1 MIKIKGGNN
10 VYIEKIEVKNF
21 KSFENLDIK
30 LGNFNVII
38 GPNASGKTNF
48 ISIFEFLRDIASLG
62 LDNAIS
68 LQGGNEY
75 IRNMKIKSAQDLSLR
90 VIFSQLPARI
100 SFLRKRVLELEKVV
114 YEFHL
119 RFDEKSS
126 QYEIVKDELIQNI
139 VISRKG
145 HSRRKSSSLRVFQE
159 NGKLSFNIEAPD
171 EESKKII
178 ESEFHFLLRE
188 REMQRNLLLLE
199 TPVFRFLTTF
209 GDIFREIAI
218 YDFDPKLSK
227 KAIPITAK
235 AELEENGQNLPIVVK
250 NILESKENRKEFLV
264 LVKELL
270 PFVENLDIEK
280 LIDKSLLF
288 KIREYYF
295 EDYIPAPLISDGT
308 INIIALIIALYFEKK
323 RLIII
328 EEPERNIHPHLISR
342 IVDMMK
348 DASRKKQI
356 IVTTHNP
363 EFVKHAGLENL
374 FFISR
379 DEKGFSKIEKPAN
392 KEEVKVFLKDEI
404 GIDELYIQNLL

>member
-1 MIKIKGGNN
+1 M
-10 VYIEKIEVKNF
+10 YIEKIEVKNF

>member
-1 MIKIKGGNN
+1 M
-10 VYIEKIEVKNF
+10 YIEKIEVKNF

-90 VIFSQLPARI
+90 VIFSQLPSRI

>member
-1 MIKIKGGNN
+1 M
-10 VYIEKIEVKNF
+10 YIEKIEVKNF

-270 PFVENLDIEK
+270 PFVESLDIEK

-342 IVDMMK
+342 MVDMMK

-392 KEEVKVFLKDEI
+392 KEELKVFLKDEI